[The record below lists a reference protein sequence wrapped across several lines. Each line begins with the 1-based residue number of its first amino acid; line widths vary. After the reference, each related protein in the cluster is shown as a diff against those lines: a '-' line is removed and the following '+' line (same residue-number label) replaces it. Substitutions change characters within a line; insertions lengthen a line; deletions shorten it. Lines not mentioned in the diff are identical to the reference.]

1 MRVLKQSLIALVF
14 SCPALL
20 MAQNVVKGSVADQI
34 TNTNLTGAEITNL
47 TSGNSVMSD
56 NNGNFTIE
64 AENGDIIIIS
74 YFGYDE
80 QEYTYNGQS
89 QLTFQLNKTSETN
102 LDEVVVI
109 GYGTAKKEDITG
121 SVNQI
126 SEKDFNKGSITS
138 AQELVTGKIAGVV
151 VTSAGG
157 APGDGQ
163 NIIIRGNSS
172 LSLNSQ
178 PLYVVDG
185 VPLSN
190 ENVGGSRNPLD
201 FINPNDIESMTIL
214 KDASATAIYG
224 SRAANGVVMI
234 TTKKGKGRQFTF
246 NYNATTSIYTP
257 SDYVDVMNS
266 DQFRELVKNVGS
278 AEEIARLGTSNTNWQ
293 KEIYKKA
300 IGFDHNFSAMGNIGG
315 NMPTRFSISNTD
327 QDGILKG
334 DNINRTT
341 ASIALSPSFLDNHL
355 KFEFNGRGSY
365 IENKFANKGA
375 IGAALEYDPTQPV
388 YSGASIYGGY
398 HTWMDGPVKHNLAP
412 TNPVA
417 LLNEQDDTSEV
428 RRFVGNAKV
437 DYKLHFFPYIT
448 ATVNAGY
455 DISNANGRNNVS
467 MNMPNNSLTWDG
479 SHTNYSQEFY
489 SKLFDAYLTFNKDF
503 GLSNINAVVG
513 YGYQYF
519 NTFKYNFDSE
529 LLQQGNDEFEF
540 IDRDHN
546 TLLSYYGRINYN
558 YDNKYILTATLRA
571 DASSKFI
578 KDEQWGYFP
587 SVAAAWNITREEFL
601 KGSSVV
607 NDLKLRAGYGQ
618 VGNVN
623 GLRSFQYM
631 TRYDGSQSTAYYQFG
646 NQFYQTYRPAPINP
660 ELKWEIAE
668 TLNAGIDYSLFK
680 NRIYGSLDVY
690 MKKTKDLIAKVYVD
704 PFTNFGNMI
713 DRNIGDMENKGVEF
727 NINADIV
734 KSKDIDFTVGYN
746 IAFNDNKITNLST
759 DNLTG
764 GIDGGTG
771 NNIQIHREGY
781 SPYSFYTY
789 KQIYD
794 SNGKPIEGAYE
805 DLNGDGIIND
815 NDRYINE
822 SPYAKITMGFNAF
835 LRVKNWDFSASARA
849 NLGNYAYNNVASAK
863 GYSRKATGNGQNYLS
878 NVHTDYYNTGFV
890 NITETNLL
898 SDYFVQDASFLRI
911 DNITLGYNLNQPIKG
926 MDIRLYGAVQNVAVF
941 TNYDGLDPE
950 MFGGIDNNF
959 YPRPRTFVFGLNVKF

>member
-513 YGYQYF
+513 YGYQY
-519 NTFKYNFDSE
+519 
-529 LLQQGNDEFEF
+529 
-540 IDRDHN
+540 
-546 TLLSYYGRINYN
+546 
-558 YDNKYILTATLRA
+558 
-571 DASSKFI
+571 
-578 KDEQWGYFP
+578 
-587 SVAAAWNITREEFL
+587 
-601 KGSSVV
+601 
-607 NDLKLRAGYGQ
+607 
-618 VGNVN
+618 
-623 GLRSFQYM
+623 
-631 TRYDGSQSTAYYQFG
+631 
-646 NQFYQTYRPAPINP
+646 
-660 ELKWEIAE
+660 
-668 TLNAGIDYSLFK
+668 
-680 NRIYGSLDVY
+680 
-690 MKKTKDLIAKVYVD
+690 
-704 PFTNFGNMI
+704 
-713 DRNIGDMENKGVEF
+713 
-727 NINADIV
+727 
-734 KSKDIDFTVGYN
+734 
-746 IAFNDNKITNLST
+746 
-759 DNLTG
+759 
-764 GIDGGTG
+764 
-771 NNIQIHREGY
+771 
-781 SPYSFYTY
+781 
-789 KQIYD
+789 
-794 SNGKPIEGAYE
+794 
-805 DLNGDGIIND
+805 
-815 NDRYINE
+815 
-822 SPYAKITMGFNAF
+822 
-835 LRVKNWDFSASARA
+835 
-849 NLGNYAYNNVASAK
+849 
-863 GYSRKATGNGQNYLS
+863 
-878 NVHTDYYNTGFV
+878 
-890 NITETNLL
+890 
-898 SDYFVQDASFLRI
+898 
-911 DNITLGYNLNQPIKG
+911 
-926 MDIRLYGAVQNVAVF
+926 
-941 TNYDGLDPE
+941 
-950 MFGGIDNNF
+950 
-959 YPRPRTFVFGLNVKF
+959 